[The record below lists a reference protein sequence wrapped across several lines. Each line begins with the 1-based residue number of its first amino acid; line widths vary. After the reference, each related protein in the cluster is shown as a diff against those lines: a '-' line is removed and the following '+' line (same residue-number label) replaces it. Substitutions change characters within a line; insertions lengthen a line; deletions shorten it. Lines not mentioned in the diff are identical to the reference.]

1 MSFSSRRASDSDH
14 GLTLARGA
22 GAAAF
27 LLFIV
32 LYKLGDAFAGALMT
46 PFLLK
51 AMEVEKADGM
61 IVLMAKFCEPHMYYY
76 PEVKEAFE
84 RHGVPHLLIE
94 TEHEAVA
101 LESLKTRV
109 ETFLEIVKRRLEV
122 TA

>member
-1 MSFSSRRASDSDH
+1 
-14 GLTLARGA
+14 
-22 GAAAF
+22 
-27 LLFIV
+27 
-32 LYKLGDAFAGALMT
+32 
-46 PFLLK
+46 
-51 AMEVEKADGM
+51 
-61 IVLMAKFCEPHMYYY
+61 MYYY